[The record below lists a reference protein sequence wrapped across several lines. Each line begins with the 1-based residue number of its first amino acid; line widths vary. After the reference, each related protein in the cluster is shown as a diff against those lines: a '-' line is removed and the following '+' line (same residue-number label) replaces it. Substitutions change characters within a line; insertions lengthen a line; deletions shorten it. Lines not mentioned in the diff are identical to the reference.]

1 MKEKEKIEIKKEL
14 EEKSKTLQPEQIEN
28 IRNILQWKYPNI
40 LATTIPTKASVTQ
53 LKQLSQKRVTIQKSE
68 ITFAK
73 PKFLKAQD
81 EKLSNAQKGTLVHL
95 CMQHLKEN
103 IQYDLEMIKE
113 LIQNL
118 EQKEIITANEAENIN
133 PYPILQFTKSSTWKQ
148 LQQAKEIEREKAFYI
163 QVPAKEIYGQDV
175 EEWILVQGIIDLYY
189 KDKNGKLVLVDYKTD
204 YVEKGEEQELIS
216 KYKKQL
222 QLYKY
227 ALEEAMNQK
236 VEKTYLYS
244 TYLGKELEVK

>member
-1 MKEKEKIEIKKEL
+1 MDIKKEL

-53 LKQLSQKRVTIQKSE
+53 LKQLSQKSVAIQNSE

-73 PKFLKAQD
+73 PKFLKAQE
-81 EKLSNAQKGTLVHL
+81 EKLTNAQKGTLIHL
-95 CMQHLKEN
+95 CMQHLQEN
-103 IQYDLEMIKE
+103 IQYDLEKVRE
-113 LIQNL
+113 LIQDL
-118 EQKEIITANEAENIN
+118 VQKEIITENEAENIN
-133 PYPILQFTKSSTWKQ
+133 PYPILQFTKSFIWKQ

-163 QVPAKEIYGQDV
+163 QIPAKEIYGQDI

-189 KDKNGKLVLVDYKTD
+189 QDENGKLVLVDYKTD
-204 YVEKGEEQELIS
+204 YVEKGKEQELIS
-216 KYKKQL
+216 KYNKQL
-222 QLYKY
+222 QLYQY

-236 VEKTYLYS
+236 VEKSYIYS